1 MVVSNSNHNI
11 AWVYVSVIHLPR
23 QNVLQVI
30 SCVSLY
36 ILESIKE
43 NVGTL
48 LPIHISAQHT
58 TGIPAPKNWKF
69 TIILAH
75 WLTPHLKCITNF
87 VCYFLFKS
95 WKYNGISYF
104 FPLVI
109 PFNFTIQRR
118 RLSSFCMN
126 IFWTNG
132 IYLLKTRTLCIN
144 VCFRVIESLY
154 LYSLCS
160 RSMTP
165 TWIAK

>member
-1 MVVSNSNHNI
+1 M
-11 AWVYVSVIHLPR
+11 
-23 QNVLQVI
+23 
-30 SCVSLY
+30 
-36 ILESIKE
+36 
-43 NVGTL
+43 
-48 LPIHISAQHT
+48 
-58 TGIPAPKNWKF
+58 
-69 TIILAH
+69 
-75 WLTPHLKCITNF
+75 PHLKCITNF
-87 VCYFLFKS
+87 VCYLLFKS

-160 RSMTP
+160 RYVTP
-165 TWIAK
+165 TWIAKERLFSPHHKYQVVISLQAISKHSACMTVHFNEIQALATSLRVDFVMIRKKY